1 METIKY
7 ERAVIEVIEAEP
19 IICVSTAADP
29 RFIKGNDATA
39 SVGSKEYSN
48 ALFE

>member
-29 RFIKGNDATA
+29 RFIKDTTA
-39 SVGSKEYSN
+39 SAGSKNYDTN
-48 ALFE
+48 LFE